1 MSTSQE
7 DVNALIRTA
16 VIKTLEVAAR
26 AGGTVESELIRAGT
40 SLANVLA
47 PQTYGQRLH
56 GENNAISLAIRYC
69 CEILMWLDIAG
80 IDDGVAEVK
89 DALAALTTTRI
100 K

>member
-1 MSTSQE
+1 MSTSQG
-7 DVNALIRTA
+7 DVNAQIRTA

-26 AGGTVESELIRAGT
+26 AGGYIEHELIRAGT

-47 PQTYGQRLH
+47 PQAYGQRLH

-80 IDDGVAEVK
+80 MDDGVAEVQE
-89 DALAALTTTRI
+89 ALAALTITRI